1 MNKKLHSLLFSIGS
15 IFPIEEISNNE
26 KRNSSLVIIFLKS
39 NCISNFFKN
48 QSDEHINSH
57 NQLKKYGGNRN
68 CNHSISYFQKTSNN
82 IDYLLNEF
90 NLNLNRQNKVSQP
103 T

>member
-15 IFPIEEISNNE
+15 IFPIEELSNNE
-26 KRNSSLVIIFLKS
+26 KRNNSSVIISLKS

-57 NQLKKYGGNRN
+57 NHFKKFGGNRN
-68 CNHSISYFQKTSNN
+68 CNHSITYFQKITNYF
-82 IDYLLNEF
+82 DYLLNEI
-90 NLNLNRQNKVSQP
+90 NLNQNRQNKVSQP